1 MARTAWARVGAFFL
15 RLGMSAAVMT
25 ARTPGSALARE
36 VSMRLI
42 RACACGLRSSLA
54 CSMPLGLRSATYSV
68 RPVTFSAPSARGI
81 ESPTPFTPRVVFIT
95 VAMAS
100 TPPSRRGG
108 GCLRDRGDHLRVPGA
123 PAQIA
128 GDPVTN
134 LLLRGVTVLAEQG
147 GRGHQHPGDAETA
160 LGHAVTDE
168 RVLQRME
175 RAVSTQPLDGP
186 DRTTASLHGQHETA
200 RDRLAV
206 EMDGA
211 GAAIAGAAAFLGA
224 DQPQVFAQRVQQRVV
239 RPDEHL
245 DGFVVDGAAQNLFH
259 HVAIPPDDVRRRP
272 GPGPWS
278 TCGGSGPAP
287 GDGESRPSRAGH

>member
-68 RPVTFSAPSARGI
+68 RPVTFSAPSARGM

-128 GDPVTN
+128 GDPVAN
-134 LLLRGVTVLAEQG
+134 FLLRGVTVLVQQG
-147 GRGHQHPGDAETA
+147 GRRHQHPGDAKPT
-160 LGHAVTDE
+160 LRDAVTDE
-168 RVLQRME
+168 RVLQRVE
-175 RAVSTQPLDGP
+175 RGVLPQPLDGS
-186 DRTTASLHGQHETA
+186 DRVASRLHRQHETA
-200 RDRLAV
+200 CDRFAV

-211 GAAIAGAAAFLGA
+211 GAAIAGAAAFFGA
-224 DQPQVFAQRVQQRVV
+224 DEPEIFAERVQQRFV

-245 DGFVVDGAAQNLFH
+245 DRFVVDGATQDLFH
-259 HVAIPPDDVRRRP
+259 HVAIPPDDLRRRP

-278 TCGGSGPAP
+278 TCG
-287 GDGESRPSRAGH
+287 

>member
-1 MARTAWARVGAFFL
+1 MTTSDSAKALATSPRASFACWEMFRAFEGLASDFDAATPEWASASLVSASVPASATDGAPTCIESSGSTAAASTSYSTSMRSHASSAMASSSAATAATGWPTNTTRSMARTAWARVGAFFL

-25 ARTPGSALARE
+25 ARTPGRALARE

-42 RACACGLRSSLA
+42 RAWACGLRSSLA

-128 GDPVTN
+128 GDPEAN
-134 LLLRGVTVLAEQG
+134 LVLRGTTVLVQQG
-147 GRGHQHPGDAETA
+147 GRRHQHPGNAEAT
-160 LGHAVTDE
+160 LRHAVTDE

-175 RAVSTQPLDGP
+175 RAVLTQ
-186 DRTTASLHGQHETA
+186 A
-200 RDRLAV
+200 
-206 EMDGA
+206 
-211 GAAIAGAAAFLGA
+211 
-224 DQPQVFAQRVQQRVV
+224 
-239 RPDEHL
+239 
-245 DGFVVDGAAQNLFH
+245 
-259 HVAIPPDDVRRRP
+259 
-272 GPGPWS
+272 
-278 TCGGSGPAP
+278 
-287 GDGESRPSRAGH
+287 